1 MFTRHDRRVLEGVAQ
16 GRSARDLAED
26 GLYPTEK
33 AALGGVAALGRALS
47 GGEFVRWSRIVHLA
61 VLHRILPPAPNPGPG
76 PGAGARPDA
85 DADQGTALV
94 LPPYQLDLL
103 RAYAAGIP
111 LAEYAHRSQHRVS
124 LCEAR
129 ELRALLCLSL
139 GASGSV
145 NAVYLGHRHRLLDL
159 VDMPTVAFGAPSL
172 SATETAGPVS

>member
-33 AALGGVAALGRALS
+33 TALGGVGALGRALS

-61 VLHRILPPAPNPGPG
+61 VLHRILTPAPNPGPG
-76 PGAGARPDA
+76 PDGDA
-85 DADQGTALV
+85 EQGPAVV

-103 RAYAAGIP
+103 RAYAAGIV

-129 ELRALLCLSL
+129 ELRALLCFSL